1 MKHESY
7 TEPDGSGRP
16 IQIGFL
22 GLGVVGAGAYQTL
35 LDNAEAIAH
44 RVGAPVVV
52 RRIAVAHPD
61 RPRAVPIERGVLT
74 GDPYEVLNDPEIS
87 IICELIGGTDP
98 AGGYVR
104 HALARGK
111 HVVTANKEL
120 IAREGPDILATAREH
135 GSEIRFEGAVAGG
148 IPILGPLRTSLAG
161 NRIERIEG
169 IVNGTTNYILTRM
182 AAERKD
188 FAEVL
193 ADAQRLGYAE
203 ADPTSDVDG
212 WDAAYKMCILA
223 AVGMETFVD
232 ADAVRPE
239 GISRI
244 TERDFEFA
252 RDLGYTI
259 KLLGIAQRGEGNV
272 EVRVHPVMLRQGH
285 PLANVDDVFNAVLVT
300 GSSVGDVMFYG
311 RGAGSLPTGS
321 AVVGDIVEIARNMQ
335 AGSHACAPCWT
346 PVPTPIAPMEDIVSR
361 YYIRLHVPDR
371 PKTLSAVA
379 GALGDHGISIRHVAQ
394 HELDEGRAEI
404 VVVTHPT
411 RESDLR
417 AAVAQI
423 EAAESRSAAM
433 NIIRVES

>member
-1 MKHESY
+1 MENE
-7 TEPDGSGRP
+7 TEIHTPAAP
-16 IQIGFL
+16 VNVGFL
-22 GLGVVGAGAYQTL
+22 GMGVVGAGAYETL
-35 LDNAEAIAH
+35 RDNADAIAG

-52 RRIAVAHPD
+52 RRVAVAHPD
-61 RPRAVPIERGVLT
+61 RARPVSIERGVIT
-74 GDPYEVLNDPEIS
+74 GDPYEVLNDPDIH
-87 IICELIGGTDP
+87 IVCELIGGVDP
-98 AGGYVR
+98 AGAYVR
-104 HALARGK
+104 QALARGK

-120 IAREGPDILATAREH
+120 IAREGPDILALARDAGREV
-135 GSEIRFEGAVAGG
+135 RFEGAVAGG
-148 IPILGPLRTSLAG
+148 IPILGPLRSSLSG

-182 AAERKD
+182 AAERRD

-223 AVGMETFVD
+223 AVGMEATVNVD
-232 ADAVRPE
+232 DMRPE

-259 KLLGIAQRGEGNV
+259 KLLGIAQRSEGAV
-272 EVRVHPVMLRQGH
+272 DIRVHPVMLRDSH
-285 PLANVDDVFNAVLVT
+285 PLARVDDVFNAVLVS

-311 RGAGSLPTGS
+311 RGAGALPTGS
-321 AVVGDIVEIARNMQ
+321 AVAGDVVEIARHSQ
-335 AGSHACAPCWT
+335 AGAHAAAPLWN
-346 PVPTPIAPMEDIVSR
+346 PAPTAIAPREDIVSR
-361 YYIRLHVPDR
+361 FYIRLHVPDR

-394 HELDEGRAEI
+394 QELERGEAEI
-404 VVVTHPT
+404 VVITHPT
-411 RESDLR
+411 REVDLR
-417 AAVAQI
+417 SAVARI
-423 EAAESRSAAM
+423 EADEPQSVVM
-433 NIIRVES
+433 NILRVES